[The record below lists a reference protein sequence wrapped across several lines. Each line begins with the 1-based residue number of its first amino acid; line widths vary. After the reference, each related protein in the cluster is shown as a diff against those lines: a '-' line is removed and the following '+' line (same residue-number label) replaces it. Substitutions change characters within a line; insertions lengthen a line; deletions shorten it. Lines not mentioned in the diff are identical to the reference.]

1 MLRQSFFGGIAA
13 GIMVG
18 IGGAVFMAC
27 DNRYVGAVL
36 FSVALLSICMLGLY
50 LFTGKVGFIAE
61 KFSTS
66 ALWQLLV
73 GLTGNFI
80 GATATGYMVAFARP
94 ALTEKA
100 VAACTGK
107 LTGGLLTAFVLGVLC
122 GILMYVSVKIYKE
135 KASVWGILFCI
146 PVFILC
152 GFEHSI
158 ANMFYFALANML
170 SARYFLFISMV
181 VAGNAVGGMLLPLIM
196 KLGKAGENNHVH

>member
-1 MLRQSFFGGIAA
+1 MLKKSLFGGVAA

-36 FSVALLSICMLGLY
+36 FSVALLSICMLDFY

-61 KFSTS
+61 KFSFS
-66 ALWQLLV
+66 DLGNLIIGLV
-73 GLTGNFI
+73 GNFV
-80 GATATGYMVAFARP
+80 GATAVGYLVSFAKP
-94 ALTEKA
+94 DLIEKA
-100 VAACTGK
+100 VASCTNK
-107 LTGGLLTAFVLGVLC
+107 LSNGLLTDFVLGILC

-135 KASVWGILFCI
+135 KDSVWGILFCI

-170 SARYFLFISMV
+170 GGDYFLFILMV
-181 VAGNAVGGMLLPLIM
+181 ILGNAVGGMLIPWLV
-196 KLGKAGENNHVH
+196 KLGKAGKSKNVE